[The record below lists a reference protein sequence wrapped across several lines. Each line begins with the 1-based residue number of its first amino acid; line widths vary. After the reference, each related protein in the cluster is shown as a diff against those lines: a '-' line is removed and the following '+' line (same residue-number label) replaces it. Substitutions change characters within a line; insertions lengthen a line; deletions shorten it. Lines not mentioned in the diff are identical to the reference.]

1 MYESTSGVVLNV
13 IKYNDRHNIA
23 HIYTDRHGMM
33 PYLVAQGNTAAARVR
48 NSMFLPLS
56 LLQFESRIVP
66 GRELCTLHDVRRTC
80 LLASIYA
87 DPVKNAVAMFMS
99 ELLSHAIPERERD
112 EGLYRYIETAVRLLD
127 SLDRGVANFHIC
139 FLFHLG
145 AFLGIEPDVESYREG
160 YWFDMAGGTF
170 VPFPR
175 MAGTCLKPDLAR
187 VIVLLSRMTF
197 SNLHLFR
204 FSREQRNA
212 VLDAVI
218 AYYRMHNSTVGTLKS
233 PEILKQLFVSPGCAL
248 V

>member
-1 MYESTSGVVLNV
+1 MYETTCGVVLNV

-56 LLQFESRIVP
+56 LLQFESRIMP

-112 EGLYRYIETAVRLLD
+112 EGLYRYIETSVRLLD

-170 VPFPR
+170 VPSPR
-175 MAGTCLKPDLAR
+175 VAGTCLKPDLAR

-204 FSREQRNA
+204 FNREQRNA

-233 PEILKQLFVSPGCAL
+233 PDILKQLFV
-248 V
+248 

>member
-1 MYESTSGVVLNV
+1 MYETTSGVVLNV

-160 YWFDMAGGTF
+160 YWFDMEGGTF

-233 PEILKQLFVSPGCAL
+233 PEILKQLFV
-248 V
+248 

>member
-1 MYESTSGVVLNV
+1 MYETTSGVVLNV

-23 HIYTDRHGMM
+23 HIYTDRHGMI

-160 YWFDMAGGTF
+160 YWFYMAGGTF

-233 PEILKQLFVSPGCAL
+233 PEILKQLFV
-248 V
+248 

>member
-1 MYESTSGVVLNV
+1 MYETTSGVVLNV

-33 PYLVAQGNTAAARVR
+33 PYLVAQGNTAAARAR

-233 PEILKQLFVSPGCAL
+233 PEILKQLFV
-248 V
+248 